1 MLIPPQDLVK
11 YWKIIPNG
19 VLHVGAHT
27 GEEYEDY
34 QMMKFGEVF
43 WVEADPIL
51 SLSLTQR
58 FGTKN
63 VFNGLVWSSSNIV
76 KKFYH
81 SDNMQAASI
90 LPPKEIKT
98 LYPEIH
104 FTDISSYCTTT
115 LSDLI
120 PSSIEFNFLNLDIQG
135 AEYEAMK
142 GLGNLINQISYIY
155 TEVYSLELYREN
167 GYLGDVD
174 QFLGNKGFV
183 RVGANINPKIGWGD
197 ALYVNIN
204 EMSVF
209 RRIDLKIGTLRFYV
223 DLRLKHANRRI
234 RNRIRKMLFLDS

>member
-1 MLIPPQDLVK
+1 
-11 YWKIIPNG
+11 
-19 VLHVGAHT
+19 
-27 GEEYEDY
+27 
-34 QMMKFGEVF
+34 
-43 WVEADPIL
+43 
-51 SLSLTQR
+51 
-58 FGTKN
+58 
-63 VFNGLVWSSSNIV
+63 
-76 KKFYH
+76 
-81 SDNMQAASI
+81 
-90 LPPKEIKT
+90 
-98 LYPEIH
+98 
-104 FTDISSYCTTT
+104 

-174 QFLGNKGFV
+174 QFLGNKGFI

-234 RNRIRKMLFLDS
+234 RNRIRKMLFLDN